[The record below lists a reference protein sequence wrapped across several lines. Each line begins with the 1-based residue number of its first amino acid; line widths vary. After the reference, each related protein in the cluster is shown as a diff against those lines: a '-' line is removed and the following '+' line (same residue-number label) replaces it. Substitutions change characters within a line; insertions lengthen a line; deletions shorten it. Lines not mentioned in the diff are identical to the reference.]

1 MSRTL
6 EVRRTVAADWQ
17 RFRDLRLEMLA
28 DAPLAFAES
37 LESAATEDES
47 KWTKRA
53 AHGSSENAIR
63 LVAIAEGDRWV
74 GTMGCVVPDDGGPGL
89 LLIGVYV
96 TPDYRGATFG
106 VADALLAGIEEWARS
121 RAESIVLHVHETN
134 FRAQAAYARRGFV
147 FTGRKF
153 PYELD
158 ESQNELEMLKNLSDG

>member
-1 MSRTL
+1 MSRAL
-6 EVRRTVAADWQ
+6 EIRRTEAADWQ

-47 KWTKRA
+47 KWTMRA

-63 LVAIAEGDRWV
+63 LVAIAEDDRWV
-74 GTMGCVVPDDGGPGL
+74 GTMACVPNDEGAGL
-89 LLIGVYV
+89 LLVGVYV
-96 TPDYRGATFG
+96 TPDYRGASFG
-106 VADALLAGIEEWARS
+106 VTDALLAGIEEWART

-134 FRAQAAYARRGFV
+134 FRAQAAYAKRGFV
-147 FTGRKF
+147 FTGQKI

-158 ESQNELEMLKNLSDG
+158 ESQNELEMLKNLD